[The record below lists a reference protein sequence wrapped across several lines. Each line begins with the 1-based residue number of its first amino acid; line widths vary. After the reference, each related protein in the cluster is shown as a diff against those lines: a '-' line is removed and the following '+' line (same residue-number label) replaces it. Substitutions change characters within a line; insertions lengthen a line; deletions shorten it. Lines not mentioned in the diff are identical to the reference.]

1 MFMKNE
7 GIEQTLVLFKP
18 DALKNFVSGYMLEQ
32 LSEYHTGLRIAGSK
46 IVTVSKMLAEEH
58 YAEHIGKSFFPALL
72 EYISGRLHFP
82 GEPEKQR
89 VKAFCFQGKDAI
101 LKIREICGPTNPH
114 VARET
119 KPGCIRA
126 LGTIVPIKDE
136 KGNIIGDRMDNLIH
150 ASANASDAEREV
162 KLWFKPLDLP
172 ATMRIYPT
180 DVAEDHFYYNAGR
193 ITNSYC
199 KGCVC
204 LVAAGD
210 VVWSSDLDALKAHLK
225 GEKASVSVEYIA
237 AKYMLNMN

>member
-1 MFMKNE
+1 MNIE
-7 GIEQTLVLFKP
+7 GVEQTLVLFKP
-18 DALKNFVSGYMLEQ
+18 DALKNFISGYMLEQ

-46 IVTVSKMLAEEH
+46 VVTVSKMMAEVH

-82 GEPEKQR
+82 GEPDKQR
-89 VKAFCFQGKDAI
+89 VKAFVFQGKDAI

-162 KLWFKPLDLP
+162 KLWFRPTELP
-172 ATMRIYPT
+172 KALRIYPT
-180 DVAEDHFYYNAGR
+180 EISDEHYYYNSGN

-199 KGCVC
+199 KGCIC
-204 LVAAGD
+204 LVAASD
-210 VVWSSDLDALKAHLK
+210 VVWKSDLDILKAFAK
-225 GEKASVSVEYIA
+225 GEKTDVSAELVA
-237 AKYMLNMN
+237 AKYMLNLE